1 VQVKGLPA
9 KNERI
14 YSLLRTS
21 LVEKRAGHVMDL
33 MKSEHVSFLILTI
46 MKTIL
51 KKLNLGAI
59 AVLLGVVGL
68 TVSWKNHE
76 SKKATATWYEVII

>member
-1 VQVKGLPA
+1 
-9 KNERI
+9 
-14 YSLLRTS
+14 
-21 LVEKRAGHVMDL
+21 
-33 MKSEHVSFLILTI
+33 